1 LLTSHEPCFWNSFR
15 EPNEWHWGRSRQ
27 SRTLV
32 SAFTGAYQ
40 RRPPEPPAA
49 DNAVREPSASVADQP
64 PVAEQPSLAVLP
76 FLNLS
81 GDREQEYFADG
92 MVEKIT
98 TALARV
104 RWLSVVARN
113 SSFTYKGRN
122 VDLKQVG
129 RELGVRYVLER

>member
-1 LLTSHEPCFWNSFR
+1 MRYRLL
-15 EPNEWHWGRSRQ
+15 
-27 SRTLV
+27 
-32 SAFTGAYQ
+32 GA
-40 RRPPEPPAA
+40 PEPPAA

-81 GDREQEYFADG
+81 GDREQEYFADV

-122 VDLKQVG
+122 LDLKQVG
-129 RELGVRYVLER
+129 RELGVVTCSNARCAEAAVGSASLASRHGYRGASVGQSANPR

>member
-1 LLTSHEPCFWNSFR
+1 VRYRLL
-15 EPNEWHWGRSRQ
+15 G
-27 SRTLV
+27 
-32 SAFTGAYQ
+32 
-40 RRPPEPPAA
+40 PPEPPAA

-81 GDREQEYFADG
+81 GDREQEYFADV

-129 RELGVRYVLER
+129 RELGVRYVLERSVRRGGSRVRITCQSTRVPGRICGPIG